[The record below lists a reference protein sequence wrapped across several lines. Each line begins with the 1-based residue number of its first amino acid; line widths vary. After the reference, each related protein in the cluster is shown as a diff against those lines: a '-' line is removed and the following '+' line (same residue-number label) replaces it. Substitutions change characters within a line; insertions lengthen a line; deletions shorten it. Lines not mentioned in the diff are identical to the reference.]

1 MLSNLFT
8 DVIVVIV
15 VLGVMIF
22 VHELGHFA
30 AAKWFGV
37 RVLTFSFGFGKRLF
51 GFKRGDTDYRV
62 SLLPFGGYVKMAGD
76 DPSEFQGRSPGD
88 LPMGKQVLAGGDS
101 GGVEFLAKPR
111 WQRFVIVLMGPVMNV
126 VLAIVIMAGLFRFH
140 YPAPA
145 YEDQQARIGAVDRG
159 SPAAQAG
166 IQPGDLVL
174 RLDTIRNP
182 KWSDVQMKIVTSV
195 NQPLPVEVQRDGHD
209 ITVTMTPLPEG
220 PSQIGNAG
228 WYPNVPARVF
238 SVESGLPAAKGGL
251 KVGDRILELNGRPV
265 SYWGLPDELQKNGD
279 KALDLTVRRGDQT
292 VNLKL
297 NPIFSEEGGQKKWR
311 IGVGFRPDP
320 DIVVKRLPLGPAI
333 SHACG
338 ENLRYMTMT
347 FDVLGK
353 ILTQK
358 MSARSLSG
366 PIGIA
371 QMAGEAYRESFTELL
386 TLVSFI
392 SLQLG
397 VFNLLPIPILDGGL
411 IVLLLIESVMR
422 RDLSL
427 AFKERFVQVGIAF
440 LLLLAVFVMYN
451 DIVKTIRPS

>member
-1 MLSNLFT
+1 MISNLFT
-8 DVIVVIV
+8 DVIAVIV

-22 VHELGHFA
+22 VHEFGHFA

-76 DPSEFQGRSPGD
+76 DPSEFQRRSPD
-88 LPMGKQVLAGGDS
+88 ELPMGKQVLAGGDS

-126 VLAIVIMAGLFRFH
+126 LLAIGIMTGLYRFH
-140 YPAPA
+140 YPMPA
-145 YEDQQARIGAVDRG
+145 YEEQQARVGAVDRG

-166 IQPGDLVL
+166 IQPGDLLLQV
-174 RLDTIRNP
+174 DTIHNP

-195 NQPLPVEVQRDGHD
+195 NQPVPVEVQHDGKD
-209 ITVTMTPLPEG
+209 IAVTLTPLPEG

-228 WYPNVPARVF
+228 WYPYMPARV
-238 SVESGLPAAKGGL
+238 SGVESGLPAAKAGL
-251 KVGDRILELNGRPV
+251 KVGDQILELNGRPV
-265 SYWGLPDELQKNGD
+265 YYWPRLPDELQENGN
-279 KALDLTVRRGDQT
+279 KALDLTVQRGSRT
-292 VNLKL
+292 LTLKV
-297 NPIFSEEGGQKKWR
+297 NPIFSEESGKRKWR
-311 IGVGFRPDP
+311 IGVAFRPD
-320 DIVVKRLPLGPAI
+320 VVVRKLPLGRAI
-333 SHACG
+333 SQACG
-338 ENLRYMTMT
+338 DNLRYMTMT

-358 MSARSLSG
+358 MSPRSLSG

-371 QMAGEAYRESFTELL
+371 QMAGEAYRESFTDLL

-451 DIVKTIRPS
+451 DIVKTFRPS